1 MPLKNKTKKNN
12 NSIKKQNVP
21 LKKKKLMKNKNGQ
34 LLKWPNYSWITE
46 TSLCFVKLMSKL

>member
-1 MPLKNKTKKNN
+1 MPLKNKTKK
-12 NSIKKQNVP
+12 KQQQHQ
-21 LKKKKLMKNKNGQ
+21 KTKHASEKKKLMKNKNGQ